1 MFATADL
8 YDAHRD
14 AVQVAE
20 PLFASFGGV
29 ETFGGPVETV
39 RVYEDN
45 VLVRQ
50 TLATDGQG
58 RVLVVDGGGSTWC
71 ALMGDRLAG
80 LAIENDWVGVI
91 VFGCVRDTVELAGM
105 DVGLL
110 ALAPCPRKS
119 RKEGLGAVGVPVGFA
134 GVTVQPG
141 DYVYADPDG
150 LLVAQTDLLAGGEA
164 V

>member
-1 MFATADL
+1 MFSTADL

-20 PLFASFGGV
+20 PLLVSFGGV
-29 ETFGGPVETV
+29 ETFGGPAQTV

-50 TLATDGQG
+50 TLETDGQG

-80 LAIENDWVGVI
+80 LALDHDWAGVV

-105 DVGLL
+105 DVGVL

-119 RKEGLGAVGVPVGFA
+119 RKEGVGAVGVTVGFA

-141 DYVYADPDG
+141 AYVYADPDG
-150 LLVAQTDLLAGGEA
+150 LLVAPEDLLA
-164 V
+164 